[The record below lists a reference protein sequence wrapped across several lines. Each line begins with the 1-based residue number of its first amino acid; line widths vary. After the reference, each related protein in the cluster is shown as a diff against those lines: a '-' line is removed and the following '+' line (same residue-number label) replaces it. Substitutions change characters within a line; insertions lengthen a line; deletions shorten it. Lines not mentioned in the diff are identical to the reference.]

1 MQDTCQEDIV
11 HDLLVFG
18 DENVPKLARTD
29 TTHTFIRVHSSCV
42 SYLATQHALIKG

>member
-29 TTHTFIRVHSSCV
+29 TTHTHLSEYTVPV
-42 SYLATQHALIKG
+42 LAT